1 VQSGRAQPPPPFDEL
16 TPRETE
22 VLGLIASGSKN
33 RASSSRLFISEETVG
48 NHVSNAFREL
58 QVTDRVQAI
67 IRVRD
72 AGMGG
77 KSEEG

>member
-1 VQSGRAQPPPPFDEL
+1 
-16 TPRETE
+16 
-22 VLGLIASGSKN
+22 VLGLIASGSEN
-33 RASSSRLFISEETVG
+33 RESASRLFISEETVG
-48 NHVSNAFREL
+48 NRVSNVFREL
-58 QVTDRVQAI
+58 QVTDRVPAI